1 MEQEKGWNMEKGVES
16 YLDISQMRLLAEGN
30 WEYEQEPRMIRE
42 DGSIK
47 EVWTGGSFFR
57 WEHGQK
63 EAAPRLVE
71 SCMMPGKCYISPLHV
86 FLDEDILV
94 LERKWEQVRLSKEE
108 AKGLMCSPWKPE
120 RKKKSCIP
128 CRNCGACSW

>member
-16 YLDISQMRLLAEGN
+16 YLDISQMRLFAEGN

-47 EVWTGGSFFR
+47 EVWTGGSLFR

-71 SCMMPGKCYISPLHV
+71 SCMTPGKCYISPLHV
-86 FLDEDILV
+86 FLDEDTLV
-94 LERKWEQVRLSKEE
+94 LERKWEQVLMSK
-108 AKGLMCSPWKPE
+108 
-120 RKKKSCIP
+120 
-128 CRNCGACSW
+128 

>member
-16 YLDISQMRLLAEGN
+16 YLDISQMRLFAEGN

-47 EVWTGGSFFR
+47 EVWTGGSLFR

-71 SCMMPGKCYISPLHV
+71 SCMTPGKCTFPR
-86 FLDEDILV
+86 F
-94 LERKWEQVRLSKEE
+94 
-108 AKGLMCSPWKPE
+108 MCFWMRIYWCWSGNGSRYACP
-120 RKKKSCIP
+120 KKKP
-128 CRNCGACSW
+128 KD